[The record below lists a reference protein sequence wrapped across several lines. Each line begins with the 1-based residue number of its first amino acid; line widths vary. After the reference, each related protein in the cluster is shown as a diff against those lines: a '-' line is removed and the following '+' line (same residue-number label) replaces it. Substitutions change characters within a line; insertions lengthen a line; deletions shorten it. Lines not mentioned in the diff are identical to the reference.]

1 MLSFENRLKKEKD
14 FDRVF
19 KEGKGVVSDE
29 VVIKFIKNDLNNNRF
44 GFIVSKKVSKKAV
57 RRNRIKRVLREQVR
71 SIIQDMSVGWDI
83 IIIARPKISEN
94 KSSDINQI
102 LGGVFKRIGIL
113 K

>member
-71 SIIQDMSVGWDI
+71 SIIQDMSVGWDV

-94 KSSDINQI
+94 KSSDVNQI

>member
-71 SIIQDMSVGWDI
+71 SIIQDMSVGWDV